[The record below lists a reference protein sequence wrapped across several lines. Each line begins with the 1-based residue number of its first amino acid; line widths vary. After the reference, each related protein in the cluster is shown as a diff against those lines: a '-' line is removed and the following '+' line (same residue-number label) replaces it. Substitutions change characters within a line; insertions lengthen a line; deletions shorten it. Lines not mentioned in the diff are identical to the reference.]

1 MSDAVVSLTRDELLA
16 PAPPHAVD
24 YAARLVELFDGPV
37 AVLFYGSIL
46 RTGDLD
52 GVMDFY
58 VLTAGARRGW
68 RGLAGR
74 VLWPDVSY
82 HEIEVDGRVLR
93 AKVAAMTLAQ
103 FQRAVT
109 GQGADTTI
117 WTRFVQPSALVW
129 TADPAITAAVVDAV
143 AEAART
149 AARFAVALGP
159 REGPP
164 RAYWSALFQQTYAA
178 EFRVEKG
185 GREQSILAFEPERYD
200 RLLIACWREE
210 GLLDIVSRE
219 AVQPNLPP
227 EERKRIKTAWVL
239 RRRLGRPLN
248 YARLIKAAFTFDGA
262 ARYAA
267 WKIERHTGLAVA
279 LTPWRERHP
288 VLAAP
293 GVLWRLWRARQGQAK
308 TQKGA

>member
-1 MSDAVVSLTRDELLA
+1 VTGGVARLTREELLA

-24 YAARLVELFDGPV
+24 YAARLAPLFEAPV

-58 VLTAGARRGW
+58 VLTAGPRRGW

-82 HEIEVDGRVLR
+82 HEIQVDGRVLR
-93 AKVAAMTLAQ
+93 AKVATMTLAQ
-103 FQRAVT
+103 FQRAT
-109 GQGADTTI
+109 MGQGADTTI
-117 WTRFVQPSALVW
+117 WTRFVQPCALVW
-129 TADPAITAAVVDAV
+129 TADPAIAPAVIDAV
-143 AEAART
+143 ADAART
-149 AARFAVALGP
+149 AARFAAALGP
-159 REGPP
+159 EEGPP
-164 RAYWSALFQQTYAA
+164 QAYWSALFQQTYAA

-185 GREQSILAFEPERYD
+185 GRERSILAFEPERYD

-210 GLLDIVSRE
+210 GLLDIVSRGV
-219 AVQPNLPP
+219 VQPNLPP
-227 EERKRIKTAWVL
+227 EERRRITAAWTL
-239 RRRLGRPLN
+239 RRRLGKPLN
-248 YARLIKAAFTFDGA
+248 FARLIKAAFTFEGA
-262 ARYAA
+262 ARYAV
-267 WKIERHTGLAVA
+267 WKIERHTGLSVP

-293 GVLWRLWRARQGQAK
+293 GVLWRLWQARRGRKA
-308 TQKGA
+308 